1 MKIAVV
7 TCGDPFIAGGAERH
21 AMDLCEAVR
30 KAGHESDLITLPF
43 QAHPPRVMLDH
54 ALAFR
59 LLDLTE
65 TCGVPIDRVIALKF
79 PAYVVPHP
87 RKVLWLCH
95 QHRPAYELWD
105 HPLSADMTISPEG
118 PLVRDAIHQWDRQ
131 SIPEAQ
137 AVYTISRTVSE
148 RLRHYSQ
155 IESTPLYHPPRDEA
169 LFFQETAEDYLFFP
183 SRINRLKR
191 QLLVVQALG
200 RCHERVCV
208 RFAGVPDH
216 PGLAADC
223 RTAARKAKV
232 EGRIEW
238 LGQVSEKQKR
248 ELYARCL
255 GVVFP
260 PVDEDYGYVT
270 LEAMLSGKPVITCE
284 DSGGPLEF
292 IRHGV
297 EGYVAEPD
305 ADSLARA
312 MDRLWKSRREA
323 AAMGDAARRRYL
335 ELNISW
341 EGVLQRLLA

>member
-1 MKIAVV
+1 MKVAVV

-21 AMDLCEAVR
+21 AMDLSAAVR
-30 KAGHESDLITLPF
+30 RTGHECDLITLPF
-43 QAHPPRVMLDH
+43 KTHPPRAMLDH

-79 PAYVVPHP
+79 PAYVVTHP

-131 SIPEAQ
+131 TIPEAR
-137 AVYTISRTVSE
+137 AVYTISKTVTG
-148 RLRHYSQ
+148 RLRRFLDIDSM
-155 IESTPLYHPPRDEA
+155 PLYHPPRDEA
-169 LFFQETAEDYLFFP
+169 LFFCEAAEDYLFFP

-191 QLLVVQALG
+191 QLLVVQALA
-200 RCHERVCV
+200 RCRERVYV
-208 RFAGVPDH
+208 RFAGSPDH

-223 RTAARKAKV
+223 RAAAHKAKV
-232 EGRIEW
+232 EDRIEW
-238 LGQVSEKQKR
+238 LGNVSEEQKR

-270 LEAMLSGKPVITCE
+270 LEAMLSGKPVITCT

-292 IRHGV
+292 IR
-297 EGYVAEPD
+297 EGREGLVCEPD

-312 MDRLWKSRREA
+312 MDRLWRSRGEA
-323 AAMGDAARRRYL
+323 TSMGEAGRRRYQ

-341 EGVLQRLLA
+341 EGVLRRLLA